1 MTLLAPL
8 ITGFLRDYM
17 PRQRGYS
24 SHSCEAYAYSFRL
37 LFTFAAKR
45 IGTRPS
51 QLLIEQLDAP
61 LILDFLGHIE
71 RERGNGVATRNLRLA
86 AIKTFMR
93 YVEYQVPSALEQIG
107 QIHAIPVKRHDQ
119 KLIRHLVMVE
129 VRAILN
135 APDLTTRLGVRD
147 RAMMHLCFA
156 AGLRVSELVGAMMAN
171 LSLQRPP
178 SLLVLGKGRKERCLP
193 LWKETAADLR
203 AWLTLRGSVRVPEL
217 FVNAEGAPMARAG
230 FEYVLE
236 KHARAAAETCP
247 SLRDRSI
254 SPHQLRHTVVRPET
268 LVRWH
273 RAGFRCYWH
282 WKSRPCSGRR
292 WRAGRCRASG
302 GSWVRSLSPPPSSLR
317 KPPFP
322 QSTPNRALLR
332 GSPGHLLAGLW
343 SLRAFA
349 LFRDDF
355 WRPVSA
361 SKNSVPNSE
370 AEREVGPHCARNS
383 DFWAA
388 VIGIF
393 DRRGSYSGLRPSASN
408 CRPHS
413 VGGSRSRSMPM
424 PRGRRP
430 STAALMRL
438 GARKA
443 SEIVILTCR
452 ALHFSRV

>member
-24 SHSCEAYAYSFRL
+24 PHSCEAYTYSFRL
-37 LFTFAAKR
+37 LFAFAAKR
-45 IGTRPS
+45 IRTRPS

-93 YVEYQVPSALEQIG
+93 YIEYQVPSALEQIG

-119 KLIRHLVMVE
+119 KLIRHLIMVE

-217 FVNAEGAPMARAG
+217 FVNAEGAPMTRAG

-247 SLRDRSI
+247 SLRARSI
-254 SPHQLRHTVVRPET
+254 SPHQLRHSCAVIMLQATHDIRKVALWLGHADIRTTEVYLRMDPTEKLEAVEAVVPPE
-268 LVRWH
+268 LR
-273 RAGFRCYWH
+273 R
-282 WKSRPCSGRR
+282 GRFK
-292 WRAGRCRASG
+292 APDALIAS
-302 GSWVRSLSPPPSSLR
+302 
-317 KPPFP
+317 
-322 QSTPNRALLR
+322 
-332 GSPGHLLAGLW
+332 LLA
-343 SLRAFA
+343 
-349 LFRDDF
+349 DI
-355 WRPVSA
+355 SA
-361 SKNSVPNSE
+361 PP
-370 AEREVGPHCARNS
+370 A
-383 DFWAA
+383 
-388 VIGIF
+388 
-393 DRRGSYSGLRPSASN
+393 
-408 CRPHS
+408 
-413 VGGSRSRSMPM
+413 
-424 PRGRRP
+424 
-430 STAALMRL
+430 
-438 GARKA
+438 
-443 SEIVILTCR
+443 
-452 ALHFSRV
+452 